1 MRFDRALRGGIL
13 RSAAATALAA
23 ALAGCSLMPRERP
36 TPGALPA
43 SWVDAPEGAADPAS
57 LTDWWRGFEDPLLD
71 QLVAEALES
80 GGSVRTAALRVREAR
95 AVSYSTIANF
105 LPQVDG
111 FGRGDYAQ
119 ALDGPELPRADQ
131 TGLEAE
137 QLIGRYG
144 AQVSWEI
151 PLFSRLN
158 AAAAGARA
166 NTRAALADL
175 RGAQV
180 ALVADVAEAYVALRA
195 AQQSRAALSEAVDFS
210 DQLATIVET
219 SAGAGFASPADAADA
234 RRQAES
240 NRARLPD
247 LEIEARRAERVLA
260 VLRGIAPGTED
271 EATGAALATTGEV
284 PSLDI
289 TAAPPAPA
297 DLVRR
302 RPDVAQAE
310 ALALLRAADLGV
322 ARSDLLPR
330 INLTGAITVSDNV
343 TGGALIERSSGV
355 SLTPFISVPLFDWGT
370 RLAEV
375 RARDSRFE
383 QSLIQYRD
391 TVNGAVQEAANALTA
406 LDQGV
411 KRLEAA
417 RRAEAAAEI
426 SAQGARAA
434 HEAGIQS
441 LADRLRVEQLLIDAR
456 LARINA
462 EAAQARAAI
471 GVYRAFGGGPGDEPG
486 DALEE
491 AARP

>member
-1 MRFDRALRGGIL
+1 MRFDRALRDAMVRG
-13 RSAAATALAA
+13 AAATALAA
-23 ALAGCSLMPRERP
+23 ALTGCSLMPRERP
-36 TPGALPA
+36 TPGPLPA
-43 SWVDAPEGAADPAS
+43 TWVDAPQGAADPAS
-57 LTDWWRGFEDPLLD
+57 LTDWWRGFDDPLLD
-71 QLVAEALES
+71 TLVAEALEN

-111 FGRGDYAQ
+111 FGRGDYTQ

-131 TGLEAE
+131 TGVQAE

-151 PLFSRLN
+151 PLFSRIS

-180 ALVADVAEAYVALRA
+180 ALAADVAEAYVALRA
-195 AQQSRAALSEAVDFS
+195 AQQSRAALREAVAFS
-210 DQLATIVET
+210 DQLAAIVET
-219 SAGAGFASPADAADA
+219 SADAGFASPADAADA
-234 RRQAES
+234 RRQAET
-240 NRARLPD
+240 NRARLPN
-247 LEIEARRAERVLA
+247 LEIEVRRAERVLA

-271 EATGAALATTGEV
+271 EPTEAALVAVGEV

-289 TAAPPAPA
+289 DAAPPAPA
-297 DLVRR
+297 DLIRR

-310 ALALLRAADLGV
+310 ALALLRAADVGI

-330 INLTGAITVSDNV
+330 INLTGSISVSDNV
-343 TGGALIERSSGV
+343 IGAALSERSSGV
-355 SLTPFISVPLFDWGT
+355 SMTPFISVPLFDWGT

-411 KRLEAA
+411 ERLDAS
-417 RRAEAAAEI
+417 RRAEAAAEV
-426 SAQGARAA
+426 SARGSRAA
-434 HEAGIQS
+434 YEAGIQS
-441 LADRLRVEQLLIDAR
+441 LADRLRIEQLLIDAR
-456 LARINA
+456 LSRIDA

-471 GVYRAFGGGPGDEPG
+471 AVYRAFGGGPGDAVST
-486 DALEE
+486 D
-491 AARP
+491 